1 MLSGQGLA
9 PQGRKE
15 TLLGLPGVPTV
26 ILQRVPRRRERA
38 GVGLLVVL
46 LILSVIA
53 LATGLAVP
61 AFFAQ
66 AEVTLDN
73 ACILLVR
80 DIRAAQNRAAWSGSD
95 TLIALDEDGGGYRMV
110 DLSGRLVERLGSL
123 GSYERRFEEEGV
135 FEGVHI
141 SRIVAGADNAFCF
154 DSKKRNWEGGEVELT
169 FDGESRVVRIAAR
182 TGEVTIVGLKRPWTA
197 DPD

>member
-1 MLSGQGLA
+1 L
-9 PQGRKE
+9 
-15 TLLGLPGVPTV
+15 
-26 ILQRVPRRRERA
+26 ILQRVPRRRKRA

-46 LILSVIA
+46 LILALIA
-53 LATGLAVP
+53 LVTGIAVP

-66 AEVTLDN
+66 PEVTLDN

-80 DIRAAQNRAAWSGSD
+80 DIRSAQNRAAWSGTD
-95 TLIALDEDGGGYRMV
+95 TLIAFDHDGGGYRMV

-123 GSYERRFEEEGV
+123 GSYERRFDDEGV

-141 SRIVAGADNAFCF
+141 SRIVAGADNALCF

-182 TGEVTIVGLKRPWTA
+182 TGEVSIVGLKRPWTSEA
-197 DPD
+197 E